1 MTMKK
6 KNWLGLLAGLAC
18 VQITWSQSTLPIPG
32 AHATLY
38 YFSFL
43 QGKRVGLVANATSRI
58 GETHLL
64 DTFLRAGLH
73 VQKVFSPE
81 HGFRGKADAGEKVN
95 DSLDSKTGV
104 QIVSLYGS
112 HRKPTPQDLQDI
124 DILVF
129 DIQDVGVRFY
139 TYIST
144 LEYVM
149 DAAFEQRIPL
159 IVLDRPN
166 PNGNYVDGPVLQSA
180 FKSFVGMQPVPI
192 VYGMTIGE
200 YGYMLIGERWLTS
213 TRQRKIQLDQTKQNP
228 TPDFLVVPCQN
239 YTHQSSYD
247 LPVAPS
253 PNLREM
259 ASIYWYPSTCLF
271 EGTVLSEG
279 RGTDHP
285 FQIFGHPT
293 LPDSL
298 YAFIPKPNLG
308 AKNSKCFYQTCYGW
322 NLHSDAATAQQRVNQ
337 RIQLKYL
344 LNAYRL
350 FPGKDSFFLANNFFH
365 KLAGQD
371 RLMKQIKA
379 GWSETRIRESWKP
392 GLRRFMRI
400 RKKYLLYP

>member
-1 MTMKK
+1 MKK
-6 KNWLGLLAGLAC
+6 KNWFGLLVGLTSLCTA
-18 VQITWSQSTLPIPG
+18 VGQTEVPLPG
-32 AHATLY
+32 AHQTDQ
-38 YFSFL
+38 YFPAL
-43 QGKRVGLVANATSRI
+43 RGKRVGLVANATSRI
-58 GETHLL
+58 GETHLV
-64 DTFLRAGLH
+64 DTFLRANIS
-73 VQKVFSPE
+73 VTKIFSPE

-95 DSLDSKTGV
+95 DSLDIKTGV
-104 QIVSLYGS
+104 RIVSLYGS
-112 HRKPTPQDLQDI
+112 HRKPTAQDLQGI
-124 DILVF
+124 DVLVF

-149 DAAFEQRIPL
+149 EAAFEQRIPL

-166 PNGNYVDGPVLQSA
+166 PLGDYVDGPVLQPA

-200 YGYMLIGERWLTS
+200 YATMLIGERWLAPTK
-213 TRQRKIQLDQTKQNP
+213 QRKIQTKRSAAHNLP
-228 TPDFLVVPCQN
+228 EFSVVPCKN
-239 YTHQSSYD
+239 YTHQSIYH
-247 LPVAPS
+247 LPVPPS

-259 ASIYWYPSTCLF
+259 ASVYWYPSICLF

-298 YAFIPKPNLG
+298 YAFVPKPNAG
-308 AKNSKCFYQTCYGW
+308 AKNSKCFFQTCYGW
-322 NLHSDAATAQQRVNQ
+322 NLHSDAGTAKQRVNQ
-337 RIQLKYL
+337 RIQLTYIIE
-344 LNAYRL
+344 AYRL

-371 RLMKQIKA
+371 QLMKQIKS
-379 GWSETRIRESWKP
+379 GWTEARIRASWQP
-392 GLRRFMRI
+392 GLRKFMRI

>member
-1 MTMKK
+1 
-6 KNWLGLLAGLAC
+6 
-18 VQITWSQSTLPIPG
+18 
-32 AHATLY
+32 
-38 YFSFL
+38 
-43 QGKRVGLVANATSRI
+43 
-58 GETHLL
+58 
-64 DTFLRAGLH
+64 
-73 VQKVFSPE
+73 
-81 HGFRGKADAGEKVN
+81 
-95 DSLDSKTGV
+95 
-104 QIVSLYGS
+104 
-112 HRKPTPQDLQDI
+112 
-124 DILVF
+124 
-129 DIQDVGVRFY
+129 
-139 TYIST
+139 
-144 LEYVM
+144 
-149 DAAFEQRIPL
+149 
-159 IVLDRPN
+159 
-166 PNGNYVDGPVLQSA
+166 
-180 FKSFVGMQPVPI
+180 
-192 VYGMTIGE
+192 
-200 YGYMLIGERWLTS
+200 
-213 TRQRKIQLDQTKQNP
+213 
-228 TPDFLVVPCQN
+228 
-239 YTHQSSYD
+239 
-247 LPVAPS
+247 
-253 PNLREM
+253 M

-371 RLMKQIKA
+371 QLMKQIKA